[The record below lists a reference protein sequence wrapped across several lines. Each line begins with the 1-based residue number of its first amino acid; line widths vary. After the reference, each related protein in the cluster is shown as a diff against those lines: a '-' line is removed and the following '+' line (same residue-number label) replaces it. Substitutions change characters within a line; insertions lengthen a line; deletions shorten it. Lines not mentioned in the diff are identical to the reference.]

1 MSKALWETSCCIKSK
16 IRKYYLSCHVLRQ
29 TKKEKL
35 FINQRNETTPA
46 RMAKG
51 FAWKRNIKPCCTQ
64 DLLTNSPYCLPYN
77 FYGVRS
83 ENFILDHQA
92 ILKFIFFFIPV
103 AFLPGIVLIL
113 LQEILPWSLV
123 GIKGLRNILNAK
135 TLISNNLKCKIPLKL
150 PTRGPTYSH
159 FNHKLNF
166 CHHV

>member
-1 MSKALWETSCCIKSK
+1 MGVTGLIKIKRTPLPQMKIINNKEVCTYICDFTKGSDSTGAIHIFLQEIREKIHYLITIGFIIKMSNALWEPSCCMKSK

-29 TKKEKL
+29 TEKEKL

-64 DLLTNSPYCLPYN
+64 DLLTNSPYPLPYN

-92 ILKFIFFFIPV
+92 IL
-103 AFLPGIVLIL
+103 
-113 LQEILPWSLV
+113 
-123 GIKGLRNILNAK
+123 
-135 TLISNNLKCKIPLKL
+135 
-150 PTRGPTYSH
+150 
-159 FNHKLNF
+159 
-166 CHHV
+166 

>member
-1 MSKALWETSCCIKSK
+1 MSKALWEPSYCIKSK

-29 TKKEKL
+29 TEKEKL

-64 DLLTNSPYCLPYN
+64 DLLTNSPYRLPYN

-92 ILKFIFFFIPV
+92 ILQFIFFFIPV

-123 GIKGLRNILNAK
+123 GIKGLRKIFWMLKPSSVTTWNVRFPWSCQPEVQLTAILI
-135 TLISNNLKCKIPLKL
+135 TS
-150 PTRGPTYSH
+150 
-159 FNHKLNF
+159 
-166 CHHV
+166 